1 MRRGCL
7 NWGSIRIVMLDRIA
21 GYVDGGLLLSL
32 IVRTSCLVIVVFRFL
47 QRKPSVMQPSNMSDE
62 EQNRK
67 LK

>member
-1 MRRGCL
+1 
-7 NWGSIRIVMLDRIA
+7 MLDRIA